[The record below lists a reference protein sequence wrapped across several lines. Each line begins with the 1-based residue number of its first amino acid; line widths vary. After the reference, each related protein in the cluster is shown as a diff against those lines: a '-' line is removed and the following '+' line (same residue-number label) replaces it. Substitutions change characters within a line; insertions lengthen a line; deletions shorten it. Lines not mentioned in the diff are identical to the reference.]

1 MRIVTAREMAKQP
14 KVFYDLA
21 REEQVVV
28 KRKDEYVHQIVSKK
42 PDAKF
47 VSDEWLD
54 EFFKIPEEYRCN
66 PFDISPSGDLY
77 FADKR
82 NVEQIEIGKKQA
94 RNGEGREIPIDE
106 IKRMCGV

>member
-1 MRIVTAREMAKQP
+1 MTRQP

-21 REEQVVV
+21 RDEQVVV
-28 KRKDEYVHQIVSKK
+28 KRKDEYVHQLVTNK
-42 PDAKF
+42 PDTKF

-54 EFFKIPEEYRCN
+54 EFFKIPAEFRCN

-82 NVEQIEIGKKQA
+82 NLEHINKAMKGKTKVLTEEAQKKLFA
-94 RNGEGREIPIDE
+94 
-106 IKRMCGV
+106 V

>member
-1 MRIVTAREMAKQP
+1 MKIVTTREIARQP

-21 REEQVVV
+21 RKEKVVV
-28 KRKDEYVHQIVSKK
+28 KRKDEYVHQVVSKK
-42 PDAKF
+42 PDANF

-54 EFFKIPEEYRCN
+54 DFFKIPAEYRCN

-82 NVEQIEIGKKQA
+82 NVEAIKRGKEQA
-94 RNGEGREIPIDE
+94 RTGQGRVISIDE
-106 IKRMCGV
+106 IKQMSGI